1 MVFREEGPGF
11 IVFTFN
17 FVSAAV
23 KFRGRVRQVL
33 WGSSRGR
40 VLLGGGRGRQGVS
53 SHSQGVR
60 GGVLCWWWRGKF
72 VGRGGGMSLSIPLG
86 GGAASSDGVS
96 TQKESVR

>member
-1 MVFREEGPGF
+1 MFRGEGPGF

-33 WGSSRGR
+33 WGSFRSRI
-40 VLLGGGRGRQGVS
+40 LLGGGRGRQGVS

-60 GGVLCWWWRGKF
+60 GSVLCWWWRGKF
-72 VGRGGGMSLSIPLG
+72 VGRGGMMSLSILLG
-86 GGAASSDGVS
+86 GRAASSGGI
-96 TQKESVR
+96 QKESVR

>member
-1 MVFREEGPGF
+1 MFRGEGPGF

-40 VLLGGGRGRQGVS
+40 VLLGGGWGRQGVS
-53 SHSQGVR
+53 LHPQGVR

-72 VGRGGGMSLSIPLG
+72 VGRGGMMSLSILLG
-86 GGAASSDGVS
+86 DRLLYSSGGVS
-96 TQKESVR
+96 IQKESVR